1 MSSTPP
7 VGGFNQQVIED
18 FRANNGAVGGF
29 FAGKPVLILHNT
41 GAKTGKQRLNPLV
54 YATHNDRYVVAAS
67 KGGAPTHPDWFFN
80 VRANPDVTVEV
91 GTERFAAKA
100 TVIEDGP
107 VRDELYVKLVAIMG
121 QFAEYETKTDRR
133 IPVIVLERADR
144 RAKSTG

>member
-18 FRANNGAVGGF
+18 FRANDGAVGGF
-29 FAGKPVLILHNT
+29 FTGKPVLILHTT
-41 GAKTGKQRLNPLV
+41 GAKTGNKRLNPLV
-54 YATHNDRYVVAAS
+54 YASHDDHHVVAAS

-91 GTERFAAKA
+91 GTETFPAKA
-100 TVIEDGP
+100 TIIEDGP
-107 VRDELYVKLVAIMG
+107 VRDELYAKLVAVMG

-133 IPVIVLERADR
+133 IPVVVLERAD
-144 RAKSTG
+144 